1 MTNHTIHQKPI
12 KGTVHI
18 AKLTVTIHLQHDDDG
33 ILDYMTYPDAK
44 WTGKPEEEFVFWG
57 NPDFHPASN
66 RHPFGV
72 AEYTVRYQSED
83 DMLAD
88 AEERKLFLEGVP
100 DGFADDWVLAS
111 PLSVVSSGRA
121 KAIEWAMNEDAQND
135 DEPYPLPVDGGTYT
149 MSLTPVK

>member
-1 MTNHTIHQKPI
+1 MTNYTIHQKPI
-12 KGTVHI
+12 KNTVHI
-18 AKLTVTIHLQHDDDG
+18 AKLAVTIHLQHDDDE

-121 KAIEWAMNEDAQND
+121 KAIEWGMNEDAQND
-135 DEPYPLPVDGGTYT
+135 DEPYPLPDDGGTYT

>member
-1 MTNHTIHQKPI
+1 MTNYTIHQKPI